1 MKLRK
6 RKLHATVESLEDMDD
21 PPDHEGAKHTDQIG
35 RWDETPADELLSKE
49 LRALIEKAIAKLPM
63 DYRVVFVLRDI
74 EGKSTEETA
83 RILSLSIEATK
94 SRLRRARAF
103 LRAQLNPYMTS

>member
-6 RKLHATVESLEDMDD
+6 TKMEEALESFDD
-21 PPDHEGAKHTDQIG
+21 GPAGSRDLQS
-35 RWDETPADELLSKE
+35 ETPTPVDALMKKE
-49 LRALIEKAIAKLPM
+49 LRELLDAAILKLPM

-83 RILSLSIEATK
+83 EILRLSVEATK

-103 LRAQLNPYMTS
+103 LREKLQHYVIAERS